1 MAAEKIKYRGGCSRC
16 AGDVTASPDRPL
28 HGLCVNCGPVAID
41 QRRVGHGEWVGG
53 SIGTEEIKYRCACF
67 TCGGDVTVSRDH
79 PLDGL
84 CAKCGLVFV
93 EVREIEGEYVEG
105 FSVSSWLELQ
115 QGLAERAAN
124 PPPDD
129 PDEIPF

>member
-1 MAAEKIKYRGGCSRC
+1 
-16 AGDVTASPDRPL
+16 
-28 HGLCVNCGPVAID
+28 
-41 QRRVGHGEWVGG
+41 
-53 SIGTEEIKYRCACF
+53 
-67 TCGGDVTVSRDH
+67 
-79 PLDGL
+79 
-84 CAKCGLVFV
+84 VFV